1 MAEIA
6 KELRDLEAAK
16 LRIAEGERLVAEQ
29 AQRLEVLWKDGHST
43 QEAEKTLARLRGALQ
58 ARRDTQA
65 IIERILQD
73 IEAGRLP

>member
-16 LRIAEGERLVAEQ
+16 SRVAEGERLVAEQ
-29 AQRLEVLWKDGHST
+29 EQRLEGLRKDGHPT
-43 QEAEKTLARLRGALQ
+43 EEAGRILARHRGALQ

-65 IIERILQD
+65 IIERILDD
-73 IEAGRLP
+73 IEAGRLQ